1 VRTTGTT
8 DPPGARHARAW
19 PAAFTVDSLAGRAHS
34 AAMDQADLRDI
45 EATLAGREQAYARLV
60 RRYQNEITKRMWR
73 FTRDRRELEEMV
85 HDVFVEAYI
94 GLKGYRGKAPFVHWL
109 NRIATRV
116 GYRAWKQQR
125 RRALHEIP
133 LQDWDEFVESDDNT
147 LEAAEAGEMLHNLLG
162 QLPPRDRLVL
172 TLIYLEDLSV
182 AQAAE
187 RCGWTLAMVKVQA
200 HRARKKLRALFEKS
214 QKGQGLKQ

>member
-1 VRTTGTT
+1 MRTTGTT
-8 DPPGARHARAW
+8 DPPGARAW

-45 EATLAGREQAYARLV
+45 EATLAGQEQAYARLV

-73 FTRDRRELEEMV
+73 FTRDGRELEEMV

-94 GLKGYRGKAPFVHWL
+94 GLKGFRGKAPFVHWL

-125 RRALHEIP
+125 RRALHEAP
-133 LQDWDEFVESDDNT
+133 LQDWDELVESADNT

-187 RCGWTLAMVKVQA
+187 RCGWSLAMVKVQA

-214 QKGQGLKQ
+214 EKAGWLKQ